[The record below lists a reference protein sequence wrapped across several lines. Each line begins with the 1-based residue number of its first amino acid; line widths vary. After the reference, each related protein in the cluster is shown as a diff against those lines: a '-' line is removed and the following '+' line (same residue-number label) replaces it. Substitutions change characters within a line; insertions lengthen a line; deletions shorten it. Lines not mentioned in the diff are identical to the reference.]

1 MVVSRVTQVKG
12 GKELSIAV
20 APRGSPIHK
29 VLTLLQGVRQTGQSR
44 WMARC
49 PAHEDRHP
57 SLSIAEGK
65 DGRVLIYCQAGCP
78 TPQVLKAIDLDW
90 PDLFPG
96 PAPGQ
101 GSRIYRSIHEE
112 REGAKRRALEV
123 ELQRR
128 LDSVCRKVHQRLC
141 VYVRAIHLATDDADL
156 ATLEE
161 LTEWVHALPLLEH
174 LLDGIESEDIR
185 TRLSATRE
193 GLKWLMV

>member
-78 TPQVLKAIDLDW
+78 TAQVLKAIDLGW
-90 PDLFPG
+90 SDLFSG
-96 PAPGQ
+96 PSPGQ
-101 GSRIYRSIHEE
+101 DSRIHRSIHEE
-112 REGAKRRALEV
+112 CEGAKLRALEV
-123 ELQRR
+123 ELQQR
-128 LDSVCRKVHQRLC
+128 LDNVCRKVHQRLC
-141 VYVRAIHLATDDADL
+141 VYVRAIHFATDDADL
-156 ATLEE
+156 TVLEE
-161 LTEWVHALPLLEH
+161 LGEWVHELPWLEH
-174 LLDGIESEDIR
+174 LLDGLESEDAE